1 MLENVMLHVSRLRR
15 SHYNPRMVQDP
26 ERKRILV
33 ESVRR
38 EGVRQPLLVYPAN
51 DDFYEVLDGGRR
63 LEAAR
68 EAGLEKVP
76 CIVVEPDDIPRRSLA
91 IHLSQD
97 DLTPEELVTFV
108 ERLVKEEVF
117 KNVEDVCRYLG
128 VSRSWY
134 YQLKKA
140 VKLKPVR
147 ESIPVTTLAIV
158 EKFGLPEEKK
168 KRVLDI
174 IAQRPLPRNVLR
186 EALREA
192 SENPDIDPA
201 AVLEKHSST
210 IPQRLEENVFMAS
223 GRYTYYLTRQT
234 NAVEFTARRGL
245 EAVWRAVVPLEDLHV
260 VKMLWQQ
267 A

>member
-1 MLENVMLHVSRLRR
+1 
-15 SHYNPRMVQDP
+15 
-26 ERKRILV
+26 
-33 ESVRR
+33 
-38 EGVRQPLLVYPAN
+38 LLVYPAG
-51 DDFYEVLDGGRR
+51 DGFYEVLDGGRR

-76 CIVVEPDDIPRRSLA
+76 CIFIEPEDIPRKSLS

-117 KNVEDVCRYLG
+117 KNVDEVCRYLG

-140 VKLKPVR
+140 AKLKPMR
-147 ESIPVTTLAIV
+147 EDVPVTTLALV
-158 EKFGLPEEKK
+158 ERYGLTEEKK
-168 KRVLDI
+168 QQVLDML
-174 IAQRPLPRNVLR
+174 AQKPLPRNVLR
-186 EALREA
+186 QALRMA
-192 SENPDIDPA
+192 SENPDVDPVKA
-201 AVLEKHSST
+201 IEIHSSSM
-210 IPQRLEENVFMAS
+210 PQRLEENVLTAS
-223 GRYTYYLTRQT
+223 GCYTYFLTRQT
-234 NAVEFTARRGL
+234 SALEFTARRGV
-245 EAVWRAVVPLEDLHV
+245 ETVWRAVIPLEDLHI